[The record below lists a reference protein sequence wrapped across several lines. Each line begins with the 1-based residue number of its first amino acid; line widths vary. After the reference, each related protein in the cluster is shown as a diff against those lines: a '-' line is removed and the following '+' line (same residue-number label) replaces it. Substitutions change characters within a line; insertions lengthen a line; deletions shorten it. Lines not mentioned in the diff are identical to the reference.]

1 MTWRR
6 SAVRVLAYRFALV
19 TLGLGLWQLASDRWI
34 SSYWIASPAAI
45 WAYFLRIA
53 RSGLLFDDMQVT
65 LLETLYGYVIGA
77 VAGIVMGFVLARS
90 RILADLLNPFFL
102 AFYGVPRTA
111 LAPLFILWFGIGL
124 TSKVVLAASI
134 VFPLTLFQTFYGVK
148 SVDPEIK
155 NLIRVMGASERQ
167 VLQKIVLPAASPWII
182 AGLKISVPQ
191 ALVGAIVGEFIAS
204 GKGLGYRIQLDANL
218 FNTTGTMTGILVLAL
233 IVVLINEGLDRVE
246 RYVMRWQPREPADD
260 EPEISAEPAHER

>member
-1 MTWRR
+1 MIWRR
-6 SAVRVLAYRFALV
+6 SALRLLAYRFALV
-19 TLGLGLWQLASDRWI
+19 ALGLGLWQLASDRWV

-45 WAYFLRIA
+45 WTYFLGIA
-53 RSGLLFDDMQVT
+53 RSGILVEDMQVT
-65 LLETLYGYVIGA
+65 LLETLYGYLTGA
-77 VAGIVMGFVLARS
+77 AVGIVVGFLLARS
-90 RILADLLNPFFL
+90 RMLADLLNPFFL

-134 VFPLTLFQTFYGVK
+134 VFPLTLFQTFYGVR
-148 SVDPEIK
+148 SVDAELK
-155 NLIRVMGASERQ
+155 NLVRIMGASERQ

-218 FNTTGTMTGILVLAL
+218 FNTTGTMTGILILAV
-233 IVVLINEGLDRVE
+233 IVVFINEGLDRVE
-246 RYVMRWQPREPADD
+246 RHVMRWQPREQAEH
-260 EPEISAEPAHER
+260 EPEGQRA